1 MNIFWIEIKAYSKS
15 LFFWS
20 IGILF
25 LMASSMGKY
34 AGLSSSGQSMS
45 ELMGGMPRSL
55 QALLGIGTLDLSR
68 ASGYYGVVFV
78 YLVLMGTIHATM
90 LGANIISKEEREKT
104 AEFLFVR
111 PVSRNK
117 VILFKLLAALA
128 NLAIFNIVS
137 LVASL
142 MLVTKYSKGE
152 SVSGD
157 IAITMAGM
165 FILQLLFLV
174 IGSATAAVYNNPKK
188 AAAFSTGVLLIT
200 YMLSIAIDLNDH
212 LKILKYLSPF
222 KYFEAKNLMYGGGFE
237 ASFLLLSIVLI
248 AALTVITFMCFKK
261 RDLRL

>member
-1 MNIFWIEIKAYSKS
+1 MNIFWIEMKVYSKS
-15 LFFWS
+15 LIFWS
-20 IGILF
+20 IGMIF
-25 LMASSMGKY
+25 LIASSMGKY

-45 ELMGGMPRSL
+45 DLMAGMPKSL
-55 QALLGIGTLDLSR
+55 QALMGIGTLDLSK
-68 ASGYYGVVFV
+68 ASGYYGVIFV

-90 LGANIISKEEREKT
+90 IGANIIAKEERDKT
-104 AEFLFVR
+104 AEFLFVK
-111 PVSRNK
+111 PISKNK
-117 VILFKLLAALA
+117 VILSKLLAALA
-128 NLAIFNIVS
+128 NLAVLNIVS

-142 MLVTKYSKGE
+142 ILVVKYSKGE

-188 AAAFSTGVLLIT
+188 AAPLSTGVLLVT
-200 YMLSIAIDLNDH
+200 YMLSIAIDLNVH
-212 LKILKYLSPF
+212 LNFLKYLSPF